1 MRIYSL
7 LKGHSSALT
16 RSYFCRFIDYNN
28 TVLIMEVCNGK
39 KSIKVLSYQGH
50 GNTNHYIVGN

>member
-1 MRIYSL
+1 M

-28 TVLIMEVCNGK
+28 TVLIMEVCNSK